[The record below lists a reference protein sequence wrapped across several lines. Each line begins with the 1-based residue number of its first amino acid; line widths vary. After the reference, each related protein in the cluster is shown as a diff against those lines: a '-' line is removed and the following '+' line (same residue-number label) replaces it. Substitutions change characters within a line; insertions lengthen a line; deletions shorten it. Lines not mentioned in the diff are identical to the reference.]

1 MALFFA
7 GLYLL
12 GGSMG
17 PVAAGLLSDRFAHQA
32 MAAAGASEMTEV
44 FKAEGLHD
52 AMLAIPVALVLTL
65 VFLALA
71 ARSFKRD
78 AQRMK
83 EGMVV
88 VQAAPGLAVGV

>member
-17 PVAAGLLSDRFAHQA
+17 PVVAGLLSDRFARQA
-32 MAAAGASEMTEV
+32 MDEAGAEQMSEA
-44 FKAEGLHD
+44 FKAVGLHD
-52 AMLAIPVALVLTL
+52 AMFAIPVALVLTL
-65 VFLALA
+65 VFLVLA

-78 AQRMK
+78 AQRMR

-88 VQAAPGLAVGV
+88 VRAKGGLVVGG